1 MQSNEIEKEPL
12 PQQLKEDVKDND
24 GLSPLGRDLRRSR
37 FSNLVVRYRSKVL
50 WLLLFFLIIKYLA
63 RLVEL
68 QLNMDICM
76 KLFRTPVRISIC
88 LS

>member
-24 GLSPLGRDLRRSR
+24 GLSPLGRDLRRGR

-50 WLLLFFLIIKYLA
+50 WLLLFSLVIKYLA

-68 QLNMDICM
+68 QMNMDICM

>member
-12 PQQLKEDVKDND
+12 PQQLKEDVKDKG
-24 GLSPLGRDLRRSR
+24 GLSPLTRDLHRSR
-37 FSNLVVRYRSKVL
+37 FSNLVIRYRSKVL

-63 RLVEL
+63 RLLEL
-68 QLNMDICM
+68 ELNMDICM